1 MNLRHFAFHPWGY
14 PRDCFSHKAERRED
28 IVIGVYIK
36 PDDCFSLLRARPLL
50 YFFPRLSPPT
60 EINPREKTTQ
70 ILERASER
78 ESGGN
83 EGSGAQEDRN
93 ELPKGEHGKSWI
105 VMRNFE
111 ARERERVSGMPR

>member
-1 MNLRHFAFHPWGY
+1 MIAFPS
-14 PRDCFSHKAERRED
+14 CA
-28 IVIGVYIK
+28 
-36 PDDCFSLLRARPLL
+36 RAPFLL

-93 ELPKGEHGKSWI
+93 ELPKREHGKSLI

-111 ARERERVSGMPR
+111 EREREGEDSEERERVSGMPR